1 MLARQEQR
9 FYSSKSSDLAYDLF
23 KNDPGVGEDNGI
35 EFQDDGTPAIGG
47 MLLTPVISLA
57 MLRGSFALRSHYRTQ
72 YFAAIRNYVTQKG
85 MNFAPKAPTRVGQLF
100 EDEFTPDLQHNM
112 DILSNVRKIMETT
125 EEGPE
130 RQAKIAEYLNKT
142 GQRSGSVYGGYSQKI
157 VGSALGKLIEEE
169 QTIEDLDR
177 ADDLGL
183 RQSVIVERFDTL
195 IKSSQGK
202 VITDWERDNRMTGPM
217 RDQIRKVLSH
227 LERNGYGK
235 WSINQVKIHDKGQ
248 YAGLYALSFSDES
261 GKLVQGADLVLPTY
275 GGADE
280 ALRFTAKGGKFG
292 PDAGRFRA
300 QNFSDFLGVYNTTVS
315 KDIFVNP
322 FTGQQMVPQTF
333 VEIGADKGGIGK
345 VVRYTNAADAYLQG
359 MDKPLQRW
367 IKVLQ
372 SGKTPAQL
380 KEKIAPIN
388 SLMLS
393 PNMGNVKVADQVTAE
408 HLETIA
414 GSSVNVGFKRKM
426 ERLEKEG
433 GARALEQLNQ
443 DVGKGKVGRRNSAI
457 GDTIIQSNEY
467 IRGLVEDN
475 MVMSDPTTT
484 VVMNVGGNEIRFP
497 LGSVFADSRRQGGEL
512 NVNGALVLARTT
524 KSGGPSSSKAL
535 NAGNVLQGVPMEET
549 LNRGDYEAYR
559 NLVGNPEAARY
570 LLSEQHK
577 LAGLETSGA
586 IGAPG
591 RQMVYSL
598 LTEGVSMVERD
609 QGLMVVDSLYG
620 SRSLSPAQ
628 LKRLQNLSA
637 KNFAVVGRFMMQN
650 FYDRNFF
657 MNSIQLKSNA
667 HAHVATLGKQGVTV
681 MGDFAVDSMQHG
693 GDAQMS
699 MVLEQKAKMAKEKGL
714 PMLSL
719 TEKELRAVGLSPSLA
734 ARNAKTKE
742 YEVIYSYN
750 ETSNQLHFY
759 TSKNAQSS
767 LIHGKPTNKSIT
779 AMTTAEHVSHAMP
792 ESRPEYHAFQNALYT
807 DAITSIY
814 STDMEKKQFYKEIT
828 IGSYYRAMD
837 NILRSRAGETLIS
850 KKWQQDGVKIR
861 GTNRIINDPQT
872 LKLANKL
879 YHEMVLGYDSD
890 SWNGE
895 NYVTKIEIT
904 NNPRE
909 PIIFYNHGGVRTTE
923 EQIRGRAR
931 SKDALRLRAEAP
943 SLAKYKAEHPLL
955 AWDQR
960 VADLAQDYIKE
971 MDTAYGTKAEEEL
984 RAKFGPQ
991 WSNHLFAAEA
1001 DEAHVLEKVRRGD
1014 TNLSPFSY
1022 DRKMGKLNIHNMMVI
1037 AQSQANAPG
1046 AFTGNPKQRG
1056 YVDKKWGFQ
1065 GSPKISMNEIE
1076 FIRKASPIYA
1086 GFLMDM
1092 MRVRNREVFL
1102 PNVIAN
1108 ALNRQLNETGKY
1120 NSDLT
1125 QVLYREGKTKGRS
1138 NFKELLDMTEQMTW
1152 YRKSLDPG
1160 GPVVKMTQK
1169 QIVDEAMTKL
1179 IGDIHTSDS
1188 ELSKLMRV
1196 HAQMAN
1202 LGQEKDSYYRQ
1213 MDDYVSDL
1221 LGLKSGDNAAIYLE
1235 KNQALDFV
1243 NSFNGLQKA
1252 QVPAVGLTDKVV
1264 YLALPSEQRVN
1275 QIRPKDGGV
1284 AVQKVFA
1291 MPILD
1296 KRGDIRPVDE
1306 MNILAAT
1313 DSPLQEAAME
1323 KRRARFVTMAGAGKD
1338 TLEMARLQQMYNA
1351 FQRAKNTDAVQNSK
1365 PAVKEVMDSLE
1376 KHIGTRLRA
1385 IQQRIAENS
1394 AGKEGAGAATKIQ
1407 PPKSVRARIIRSD
1420 DIATLL
1426 GSRQGMGSTNTLF
1439 MTEETFRNL
1448 AQGEMTHTRRA
1459 LDNLKA
1465 GFGQAV
1471 TSEMVDQEEAFIQRM
1486 QDRRALRGTWQ
1497 GKLMSTRLKEAR
1509 KMGGIIPKNAS
1520 TARELLS
1527 LSVRMA
1533 PHAQGSQGFN
1543 EVLKRMASQGQ
1554 HKEAT
1559 AIRGLIGE
1567 EAQTVSSLFG
1577 GGVDHKKP
1585 AWGVISAFE
1594 TLEHLSYPGNQK
1606 IDKDPAAV
1614 FDRYRKVRELNR
1626 AWKDNTIR
1634 DQVRDLLEQNL
1645 RRRGLHSGQDVV
1657 NAALYAMDSK
1667 IAAMNAVF
1675 EMKNPGMGDV
1685 TIGHLLDQAI
1695 ETGGHP
1701 ADVIDKVDMV
1711 SRNFWELMSNTGK
1724 MSRKEAEKA
1733 RRSVNSRSSFIKE
1746 GQNLMKIMNAYF
1758 EVRTAKSETTHE
1770 QIGKLRD
1777 RANRML
1783 RNVGN
1788 ISFSANAER
1797 NQEIKKHVTG
1807 KLQGFLDAL
1816 DGAGDEIKSARDIR
1830 MLAEKGILTGWG
1842 LAYPNLTE
1850 AHSGHYS
1857 VQLVTRQLIQ
1867 KMKGGSQSAINAAL
1881 QTLSNYGNVMF
1892 TDAVTASKMDRD
1904 FDGDEKAFFASL
1916 IDKVYDKETKQ
1927 NSAVENITNQMH
1939 EGILFHENG
1948 RYKPLNFRTAVT
1960 LDAFT
1965 NGEHARSEIGL
1976 MSARD
1981 WLSTKAKDIAKGLH
1995 AAGYA
2000 HDLDDVM
2007 RRVEDN
2013 MIKMVKGR
2021 QNYTHSERE
2030 SILDN
2035 LFIFHEAAMKD
2046 KKDSKGKTI
2055 ISVARPNGDVSY
2067 TREIL
2072 PDELKL
2078 TTLIKDTGR
2087 QLGIDFSKDYAELD
2101 LVRKKNK
2108 DLKDNVSALK
2118 NASTSAESIIRHDA
2132 NEIEEMVR
2140 FLQQG
2145 PTQTRSAQL
2154 TKTLTGQLDKY
2165 RVYTQVVGRALLSS
2179 DTESGAAKTRMGRLL
2194 EHMTFNF
2201 GYMVN
2206 QIPAIQAKKGF
2217 LDIQGAIEKMFNEF
2231 QNVYSGENLADPRAN
2246 HGRIDQMATD
2256 FMNGEIGF
2264 RASRATRREIEMSN
2278 FLKVRSGSN
2287 GPNQTI
2293 TMKAFQEYYHAKS
2306 LITADLMERMVKNGT
2321 NTLED
2326 GRSAASLLDVDSTV
2340 KKLMN
2345 TVFKG
2350 RQDYSHAEVAN
2361 MVEKMAS
2368 ISYRDAMKVSKRV
2381 DRSNFK
2387 ATLSGGMLSALEAV
2401 RQDSAK
2407 TSEAIVDG
2415 MQKFNASSAGA
2426 GAIRS
2431 VFHSMHEMYGMAK
2444 RNGVIASMKDLLGFM
2459 KANKAGEPLQ
2469 ESFDR
2474 LMSREMD
2481 RFGST
2486 KGLSTSPVF
2495 HYMKDLMGPDVM
2507 ELFIAINRDRSGEKL
2522 FGVKGRPKVGSVLG
2536 PKALPILGVTAAVMG
2551 GLAMMAPTPT
2561 RGASRE
2567 SATQNVRSEYDDAR
2581 AQNMLDTHNNVARVA
2596 VVSPWV
2602 KEMVNETRKEQAY
2615 FKGSWYASTSILG
2628 R

>member
-1 MLARQEQR
+1 MLSRQEQR

-47 MLLTPVISLA
+47 MMLTPVISLA

-85 MNFAPKAPTRVGQLF
+85 MNFAPKTPTRVGQLF
-100 EDEFTPDLQHNM
+100 EDEFTPDLHHNL

-130 RQAKIAEYLNKT
+130 RQAKIAEYLNRT
-142 GQRSGSVYGGYSQKI
+142 GQRTGSVYGGYSQKI
-157 VGSALGKLIEEE
+157 VGSTLGKLIEEE

-183 RQSVIVERFDTL
+183 RQSVIVERFDTVL
-195 IKSSQGK
+195 KSQGH
-202 VITDWERDNRMTGPM
+202 VVTDWERDRRMTGPL
-217 RDQIRKVLSH
+217 RDQLRKILSH

-235 WSINQVKIHDKGQ
+235 LTINQVKIHDTGQ
-248 YAGLYALSFSDES
+248 HAGLSAVSFSDET
-261 GKLVQGADLVLPTY
+261 GKIVPGIDLVLPTY
-275 GGADE
+275 AGTDE

-300 QNFSDFLGVYNTTVS
+300 QEFSDFLGVYNTTVS
-315 KDIFVNP
+315 KDIIVNP
-322 FTGQQMVPQTF
+322 FTGQKMVPQTF
-333 VEIGADKGGIGK
+333 VEIGPDSGGIGK

-372 SGKTPAQL
+372 SGGNPAQVRQKVAAL
-380 KEKIAPIN
+380 NA
-388 SLMLS
+388 LMLS
-393 PNMGNVKVADQVTAE
+393 PNMGNLKVADQVTAE

-414 GSSVNVGFKRKM
+414 GSSINVGFRRKM

-433 GARALEQLNQ
+433 TARALDKLNQ
-443 DVGKGKVGRRNSAI
+443 DVGVGKVGRRNSAV
-457 GDTIIQSNEY
+457 GDTIIESNDM
-467 IRGLVEDN
+467 IRQLVEDN
-475 MVMSDPTTT
+475 VFMSDSKTT
-484 VVMNVGGNEIRFP
+484 VVMNVGGNEIRLPMGTAF
-497 LGSVFADSRRQGGEL
+497 VDSRRQGGEL
-512 NVNGALVLARTT
+512 NVNGSLVLARTT

-535 NAGNVLQGVPMEET
+535 NAGNVLQGVSLEDT
-549 LNRGDYEAYR
+549 LNRGDYETYK
-559 NLVGNPEAARY
+559 NLVGNPEASRY

-577 LAGLETSGA
+577 IAGLETSGA

-609 QGLMVVDSLYG
+609 QGLMIVDSLYG
-620 SRSLSPAQ
+620 NRSLSPAQ
-628 LKRLQNLSA
+628 QRRLRNLSA
-637 KNFAVVGRFMMQN
+637 KNFSVVGRFMMQN

-667 HAHVATLGKQGVTV
+667 HAHIATLSKQGVTV

-693 GDAQMS
+693 GDAETS
-699 MVLEQKAKMAKEKGL
+699 LVLEQKAKMAKEKGL

-719 TEKELRAVGLSPSLA
+719 TEKELKAVGLSPSLA
-734 ARNAKTKE
+734 ARNAKSKE

-750 ETSNQLHFY
+750 ETSNQIHFY

-767 LIHGKPTNKSIT
+767 LIHGKTTNKSIT
-779 AMTTAEHVSHAMP
+779 TMTTAEHVSHAMP
-792 ESRPEYHAFQNALYT
+792 EGRPEYHAFQNALYT
-807 DAITSIY
+807 DAITSVF

-828 IGSYYRAMD
+828 IGSYYRVMD
-837 NILRSRAGETLIS
+837 NIIRSRAGETLIK

-879 YHEMVLGYDSD
+879 YHEMVLGHDSD
-890 SWNGE
+890 SWNGQ

-904 NNPRE
+904 SNPRE

-931 SKDALRLRAEAP
+931 NKDELRFRAEAP
-943 SLAKYKAEHPLL
+943 SLAKYQSENPLV

-960 VADLAQDYIKE
+960 VADLAKDYIKE
-971 MDTAYGTKAEEEL
+971 MDEAYGTKAEEEL
-984 RAKFGPQ
+984 KAKFGPQ

-1001 DEAHVLEKVRRGD
+1001 DEMHVLEKVKRGD

-1022 DRKMGKLNIHNMMVI
+1022 DRKMGKLNIHKLMVI

-1056 YVDKKWGFQ
+1056 YVEKKWGFQ
-1065 GSPKISMNEIE
+1065 GSPKISMNEIQ
-1076 FIRKASPIYA
+1076 FIQKASPIYA

-1125 QVLYREGKTKGRS
+1125 QILYREGKTKGRS
-1138 NFKELLDMTEQMTW
+1138 NFKQLLDMTEQMTW
-1152 YRKSLDPG
+1152 YRKSLDPS
-1160 GPVVKMTQK
+1160 GPAVKMTQK
-1169 QIVDEAMTKL
+1169 QIVDEAITKL

-1188 ELSKLMRV
+1188 GLSKLMKV
-1196 HAQMAN
+1196 HSEMSKF
-1202 LGQEKDSYYRQ
+1202 GQEKDNFYRQ

-1221 LGLKSGDNAAIYLE
+1221 IGLKSGDDATVYLRE
-1235 KNQALDFV
+1235 NDAERFI

-1291 MPILD
+1291 MPVLD
-1296 KRGDIRPVDE
+1296 KRGSIRPVDE

-1313 DSPLQEAAME
+1313 DSPMQEAAME
-1323 KRRARFVTMAGAGKD
+1323 RRRARFVTMAGAGKD
-1338 TLEMARLQQMYNA
+1338 TIEMARLQQMYNA
-1351 FQRAKNTDAVQNSK
+1351 FQRAKSSDAIQDSK
-1365 PAVKEVMDSLE
+1365 PAVKEVMNSLE
-1376 KHIGTRLRA
+1376 KHIGMRLRT
-1385 IQQRIAENS
+1385 IQERIAKDS

-1439 MTEETFRNL
+1439 MTEETFRDL

-1471 TSEMVDQEEAFIQRM
+1471 TSEMVDQEEEFMQRM
-1486 QDRRALRGTWQ
+1486 NDRRTLRGTWN
-1497 GKLMSTRLKEAR
+1497 GKLMSRRIKDAR
-1509 KMGGIIPKNAS
+1509 KMKGMIPKNAS
-1520 TARELLS
+1520 SARELLS
-1527 LSVRMA
+1527 VAVRMA
-1533 PHAQGSQGFN
+1533 PHAEGSQGFN
-1543 EVLKRMASQGQ
+1543 GVIKRMASQGQ

-1559 AIRGLIGE
+1559 AIRQLIGD
-1567 EAQTVSSLFG
+1567 EAQMVSSLFG
-1577 GGVDHKKP
+1577 AGVDEKKP

-1594 TLEHLSYPGNQK
+1594 TLEHLAYPGNQN

-1614 FDRYRKVRELNR
+1614 FDRYRRVRQLNN
-1626 AWKDNTIR
+1626 AWKDNAIR
-1634 DQVRDLLEQNL
+1634 DQVRDLIEQNL
-1645 RRRGLHSGQDVV
+1645 RKRGLHSGQDVV

-1675 EMKNPGMGDV
+1675 EMKNPSMGNV
-1685 TIGHLLDQAI
+1685 SIGSLLDSAI
-1695 ETGGHP
+1695 DTGGRP
-1701 ADVIDKVDMV
+1701 ADVIEKIDTV
-1711 SRNFWELMSNTGK
+1711 SRNFWDLMSNTGK
-1724 MSRKEAEKA
+1724 MSKQAAGRAKHSA
-1733 RRSVNSRSSFIKE
+1733 NSRQGFIKE

-1758 EVRTAKSETTHE
+1758 EVRSSKSETTHE

-1777 RANRML
+1777 RANNLL
-1783 RNVGN
+1783 RGVGGIN
-1788 ISFSANAER
+1788 FSANAER
-1797 NQEIKKHVTG
+1797 NQEIKRHVSG
-1807 KLQGFLDAL
+1807 RLQGFLDAL

-1830 MLAEKGILTGWG
+1830 MLAEKGILTGYG
-1842 LAYPNLTE
+1842 IAYPNLTE

-1857 VQLVTRQLIQ
+1857 VQLITRQLIN
-1867 KMKGGSQSAINAAL
+1867 KMKGGDQSQVNAML
-1881 QTLSNYGNVMF
+1881 QTLSNYGKVLF

-1904 FDGDEKAFFASL
+1904 YDGDEKAFFASL

-1965 NGEHARSEIGL
+1965 NGEHARSEIGM

-1981 WLSTKAKDIAKGLH
+1981 WLSTKAKDIAKGLQ

-2007 RRVEDN
+2007 KRVEDN

-2035 LFIFHEAAMKD
+2035 LFLFHEAAIKD
-2046 KKDSKGKTI
+2046 KKDGKGTRI
-2055 ISVARPNGDVSY
+2055 TVARPNGDVSY

-2087 QLGIDFSKDYAELD
+2087 QLGIDFSQDYAELD
-2101 LVRKKNK
+2101 LVRKKNA
-2108 DLKDNVSALK
+2108 DLKKNVSGLK
-2118 NASTSAESIIRHDA
+2118 SLQTGAESVIRHDA

-2217 LDIQGAIEKMFNEF
+2217 LDMQGAIEKMFNEF
-2231 QNVYSGENLADPRAN
+2231 QNAYSGENLADPRAN

-2264 RASRATRREIEMSN
+2264 RASRSTRAEIEMSN

-2287 GPNQTI
+2287 GPSQTI

-2306 LITADLMERMVKNGT
+2306 VIAGDLMERMVKSGT
-2321 NTLED
+2321 NVLED
-2326 GRSAASLLDVDSTV
+2326 GRAAGSLLDVDATV
-2340 KKLMN
+2340 TKLKN

-2350 RQDYSHAEVAN
+2350 KDYSHAEMAN
-2361 MVEKMAS
+2361 MVERMAS
-2368 ISYRDAMKVSKRV
+2368 ISYRDATKVSKRL
-2381 DRSNFK
+2381 DRTNFK

-2415 MQKFNASSAGA
+2415 MQKFNASNAGA

-2486 KGLSTSPVF
+2486 KGMSSSPIY

-2507 ELFIAINRDRSGEKL
+2507 ELFGALNQDRSGEKL

-2536 PKALPILGVTAAVMG
+2536 PKALPIIGVTAAVMG
-2551 GLAMMAPTPT
+2551 GLGMLAPVPT

-2567 SATQNVRSEYDDAR
+2567 SATRNVRSEYDDAR